1 MARKPLIIRDN
12 QTLRRRFNEL
22 GAVDTVVG
30 RVSIRPGED
39 GILLDLLERRVRL
52 IPSALSQAISRRKT
66 MQVRAFGPW
75 MPPLT
80 TAVYDIHQ
88 LLEALDLFPDRAVV
102 TKQDGK
108 NAGLGVQLWQSIE
121 EVYSLATLGSLPF
134 PFVLQPFYKG
144 ARDIRV
150 IIIGDYLEA
159 YERHNEANFR
169 HNLHC
174 GATSSPCE
182 LSAEQQ
188 KICHQVM
195 VRGKFPY
202 AHLDLMVSGKNNYL
216 IEINLRGG
224 IRGAQLSAAHY
235 KEMTGAVHEEMLST
249 AEQLTVQD
257 NLPT

>member
-1 MARKPLIIRDN
+1 MQAR
-12 QTLRRRFNEL
+12 
-22 GAVDTVVG
+22 V
-30 RVSIRPGED
+30 
-39 GILLDLLERRVRL
+39 
-52 IPSALSQAISRRKT
+52 
-66 MQVRAFGPW
+66 FGPW

-88 LLEALDLFPDRAVV
+88 LLEALASFPAGAVV

-121 EVYSLATLGSLPF
+121 EVYSLASLGSLPF
-134 PFVLQPFYKG
+134 PFVLQPFYKDTK
-144 ARDIRV
+144 DIRV

-174 GATSSPCE
+174 GGTSSPCE
-182 LSAEQQ
+182 LSAGQRE
-188 KICHQVM
+188 ICRQVM
-195 VRGKFPY
+195 IRGKLPY

-224 IRGAQLSAAHY
+224 IRGARLSAAHY
-235 KEMTGAVHEEMLST
+235 KEMTDAVHEKMLCAT
-249 AEQLTVQD
+249 AGRNSPQLKTACPPD
-257 NLPT
+257 